1 MAYTDIDD
9 PSAYFQTTLWTGDGA
24 NSHVIT
30 NSGNSDLQP
39 DWLWI
44 KQRDATR
51 NHHFFDSIRGVTK
64 YIESDTTVAEETGST
79 TLLAFG
85 SDGFTV
91 GSGGR
96 VNANTKTY
104 VAWNWKA
111 GTAVSGNTSGSGS
124 AKAYSGSVNTDA
136 GFSIIKYIGNG
147 TANHKIPHH
156 LGAVL
161 NWIIVKNLAETENWQ
176 MFHQSLGNTKTM
188 SLNLD
193 EDEYGADNRWNNTS
207 PTSSLFNLG
216 NGDETNKNDVS
227 YIAYSFAEKQGYSK
241 FGSYVGNG
249 NADGPFNYTGFKPAF
264 LLYKNVTDNNK
275 PWYLVDNTRDINNP
289 GEHYVFANLTD
300 AENDNHANK
309 IDFLTNGYKSR
320 STGTTVN
327 ADGKEYI
334 YMAFAE
340 NPFVTSKGVPATAR

>member
-64 YIESDTTVAEETGST
+64 YIESDTNVAEETGST

-111 GTAVSGNTSGSGS
+111 GTAVSGNTSGSGT

-241 FGSYVGNG
+241 FGSHIGDG
-249 NADGPFNYTGFKPAF
+249 NANGPFIYTGFKVGWVMIKRTDDADNWVIYDNKRDGFNGDTHALFPNNSAAQTTDVDID
-264 LLYKNVTDNNK
+264 LLSN
-275 PWYLVDNTRDINNP
+275 
-289 GEHYVFANLTD
+289 GF
-300 AENDNHANK
+300 K
-309 IDFLTNGYKSR
+309 IVRASGR
-320 STGTTVN
+320 VN
-327 ADGKEYI
+327 ASGGSFI

-340 NPFVTSKGVPATAR
+340 NPLVTSKGVPATAK

>member
-9 PSAYFQTTLWTGDGA
+9 PSEYFQTTLYTGNGGTQ
-24 NSHVIT
+24 SIT
-30 NSGNSDLQP
+30 NTGNSDLQP
-39 DWLWI
+39 NWCWFKMRSHADQHVWI
-44 KQRDATR
+44 DSVRGSNKAVYSDATAAESTQT
-51 NHHFFDSIRGVTK
+51 HYFSSFD
-64 YIESDTTVAEETGST
+64 
-79 TLLAFG
+79 
-85 SDGFTV
+85 SDGFSL
-91 GSGGR
+91 GNSGIMNADGR
-96 VNANTKTY
+96 TY
-104 VAWNWKA
+104 VSWQWKA
-111 GTAVSGNTSGSGS
+111 GTAVSGNTSGSGT

-188 SLNLD
+188 SINLSD
-193 EDEYGADNRWNNTS
+193 DEYGADNRWNNTS

-309 IDFLTNGYKSR
+309 IDFLSNGYKSR